1 MYFKEIETDKA
12 AAKAHNENLKRNAAD
27 RLKANAANKRKRKG
41 ADGSLV

>member
-41 ADGSLV
+41 TDGSLV